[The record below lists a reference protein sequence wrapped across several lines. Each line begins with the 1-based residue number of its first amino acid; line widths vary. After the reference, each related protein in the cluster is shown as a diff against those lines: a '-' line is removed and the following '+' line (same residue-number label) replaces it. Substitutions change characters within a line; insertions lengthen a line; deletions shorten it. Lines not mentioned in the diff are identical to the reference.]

1 MSFIEYFSQ
10 LPAEKEKVYKQNLDN
25 NSIYARIILEH
36 LPRELGAHL
45 KNSEIVV
52 RPSVGKGNYA
62 DIPWICLLSNNLN
75 ISPSPQKGIYIVLL
89 FNKTGD
95 SFYLTLN
102 QGITNFNDMRLG
114 PKRKKEFI
122 ARTVAY
128 FQSELKNSLLD
139 EHEFTTNP
147 IDLGESVSVLAKG
160 YVQTTII
167 SKKYNISSFDEED
180 FYASLSDLLHEYNE
194 IIDHVGDKTYDDVI
208 ELINPVEGIESVDE
222 ALEEINHALRES
234 FIENRDVK
242 KTLVK
247 VEKGKL
253 RTNKYSKLVG
263 ERINKKTDY
272 IKQAK
277 EALQIGL
284 KGEELALEIE
294 RNRVLGLNLNPD
306 EHVKW
311 CSVES
316 DSYGYDIESIDY
328 KEGSLVKIYI
338 EVKASK
344 GIKDTPFFVSS
355 NEVEVSKRKRDSYR
369 VFRIFDITSI
379 MPKYYI
385 ADGEIEDNFYLDPV
399 TFSARYKY
407 EVVSA

>member
-1 MSFIEYFSQ
+1 MSFIEHFRQ
-10 LPAEKEKVYKQNLDN
+10 LPAEKKKSQGQRLDS
-25 NSIYARIILEH
+25 NSTYASIMLEH
-36 LPRELGAHL
+36 LPQELGAHL
-45 KNSEIVV
+45 KNSEIIV

-114 PKRKKEFI
+114 AKRKREFI
-122 ARTVAY
+122 ERTVMY
-128 FQSELKNSLLD
+128 FQNELKNSLLD
-139 EHEFTTNP
+139 HHKFITTP
-147 IDLGESVSVLAKG
+147 IDLGENVSSLAKG
-160 YVQTTII
+160 YIQTTIV
-167 SKKYNISSFDEED
+167 SKKYEVSSFDEED
-180 FYASLSDLLHEYNE
+180 FYASLSDLLFEYNE
-194 IIDHVGDKTYDDVI
+194 IIDHIGDKTYDDVI
-208 ELINPVEGIESVDE
+208 ELINPIEGIESVDE
-222 ALEEINHALRES
+222 ALEEINNVLRES

-253 RTNKYSKLVG
+253 RTNKYSRLVG
-263 ERINKKTDY
+263 ERISKKTDY

-277 EALQIGL
+277 ETLQIGL

-294 RNRVLGLNLNPD
+294 RNRVLNLSLNPD
-306 EHVKW
+306 EYVKW

-316 DSYGYDIESIDY
+316 DSYGYDIESVDY
-328 KEGSLVKIYI
+328 KDGNLVKIYI
-338 EVKASK
+338 EVKSSK
-344 GIKDTPFFVSS
+344 GIKDTPFFVST
-355 NEVEVSKRKRDSYR
+355 NEVEVSKRKKEAYR

-385 ADGEIEDNFYLDPV
+385 ADGEIEENFYLDPV

-407 EVVSA
+407 EVVST